1 MTLSPSFASNFL
13 DRPAFASLEAFR
25 AYAAEGFRDFPGA
38 CSIRYNIAL
47 GGVAMTVDACRDG
60 RVLFVSAT

>member
-1 MTLSPSFASNFL
+1 MTALPIAASIIA
-13 DRPAFASLEAFR
+13 RPAFSSLDAFR

-47 GGVAMTVDACRDG
+47 EGVALTVDACRDG
-60 RVLFVSAT
+60 RVLFVSLN